1 MSKNIKFYRFDK
13 LLFKYLKKKQKEMNF
28 YVTKIFIK
36 KNYFNYFFFLFI
48 LSFYYK
54 IYYFILIL

>member
-36 KNYFNYFFFLFI
+36 K
-48 LSFYYK
+48 K
-54 IYYFILIL
+54 TILIIFSFSLFYHFIIKFIILY